1 MTDNFKVTVYITNF
15 NYGKY
20 IEQAIQS
27 VLNQSYK
34 NIEILIIDDG
44 STDNSKEIISKFAS
58 DPKITTLFK
67 KNEGLIAAC
76 NTALYNATGNFI
88 IRLDADDWLDENII
102 SIMVDHFKND
112 SALELIFPD
121 YYEVDKA
128 GNITNIFRRH
138 DFKDVNLHDQSA
150 HGACTMFK
158 TRTLIESG
166 GYDEYFSCQDGVD
179 VWLRYVKKYKV
190 KNINTPLFYYR
201 MHENNLTKKE
211 GAIID
216 NRHKILKKNNN
227 ERDIHCIAVI
237 PVRGK
242 EYDIN
247 SIDMELIEN
256 KPVIEWT
263 IDNLLKSNELKSV
276 IVSTPDKQIIKHIK
290 SKYDN
295 RVLCFNRDKKF
306 ANTNVILDRSIREVI
321 RKYEKLSSEKV
332 DATVII
338 KTRCP
343 FMNYKHIEN
352 AINSLQIFN
361 LDMVTGVKLENK
373 IFYTHNGKTMRP
385 LRRIDL
391 DQIRAENELIGIKI
405 ESEQIYLEAGNF
417 IVTSDPLNMTENFQE
432 AKIGHEILDELSSFQ
447 IKTKMDF
454 DISKFLASKF
464 LSNV

>member
-88 IRLDADDWLDENII
+88 MRLDADDWLDENII

-121 YYEVDKA
+121 YYEVDKE
-128 GNITNIFRRH
+128 GSITNIFRRH

-263 IDNLLKSNELKSV
+263 
-276 IVSTPDKQIIKHIK
+276 
-290 SKYDN
+290 
-295 RVLCFNRDKKF
+295 
-306 ANTNVILDRSIREVI
+306 NVILDRSIRDVI